1 MVTPPRTAVVL
12 SATFATVAAWAVIAV
27 TLWPVYRNVS
37 FIVLALVAI
46 PVGCALAL
54 IAALRRWPAWGVAL
68 AALSTFT
75 VIGVPLAVPART
87 IYAVLPEPAGL
98 RELFVA
104 VVGGWRQLVTIELP
118 VGDYQALLVPA
129 LVLLF
134 IGPLIT
140 LSVALRARRGELA
153 ALVPLAVFVLALA
166 LGPEQSGRPF
176 ATSLVLAAVL
186 LVWMAVWRRH
196 RRFAAVGAGVDGAV
210 DAGRAR
216 SLRRVGVRALSAA
229 TALVLL
235 AGGLGV
241 AVTTVLPPVGDR
253 TVLRSVVEQP
263 FTPRD
268 QPSPLA
274 AYRAS
279 FDPDIAQSTALIVSG
294 APEGARIRLATLDSY
309 DGSVFAVGNGQGAS
323 DSGRF
328 VRIPTARESAA
339 DNNSAAASAAPAVA
353 VSVSI
358 TVARSTGVWLPTV
371 GDFTSITIAGDDSAN
386 LRDRFVFNPAT
397 GTAALI
403 GGVPN
408 DAEYTL
414 TATVPDS
421 LATPLTAVTPGDAAV
436 PAITAVPEALVAWL
450 NDTTAGVEGAGA
462 KLARALDALMSE
474 GYLSHGVE
482 EDEAP
487 SRPGHS
493 LDRLESLFS
502 DRPMVGDAEQYSA
515 AVALIARELGFP
527 SRVVL
532 GFGPLPAQSS
542 IELVE
547 RDRTAWVEISTAAHG
562 WMPIDVVPER
572 REIPPTEPDEPTAIT
587 PPQSVAPPPVDDP
600 PAVEAPEPAQVEQ
613 RNDPTADP
621 FWQAVF
627 AALRVLGVI
636 AAVLALLSSPLVAV
650 IIAKRARRRRRRT
663 TGDTTLRI
671 QAGWRDVVDEARD
684 HGLDVAYAA
693 TRTEMAAALKRPQV
707 LVLARVADRATFAP
721 ETPTVRDAERVWA
734 AADELRASFASQ
746 QNRRQRFRAAVSTRS
761 LRRYPQNSRFSGGR
775 ES

>member
-1 MVTPPRTAVVL
+1 MVTPLRTAVVL
-12 SATFATVAAWAVIAV
+12 SATSATVAAWAVIAV
-27 TLWPVYRNVS
+27 ALWPVYRDVS

-166 LGPEQSGRPF
+166 LGPEQSSWPF
-176 ATSLVLAAVL
+176 ATSLALAAVL

-196 RRFAAVGAGVDGAV
+196 RRSAAVGAGVGPAV

-216 SLRRVGVRALSAA
+216 SPRWVGVRALSAA
-229 TALVLL
+229 IALVLL

-241 AVTTVLPPVGDR
+241 AATTALPPVEDR

-328 VRIPTARESAA
+328 VRIPTARDTAA
-339 DNNSAAASAAPAVA
+339 DNDSAAAAAPAVA

-403 GGVPN
+403 DGVP
-408 DAEYTL
+408 DDVEYTL
-414 TATVPDS
+414 TATVPEPP
-421 LATPLTAVTPGDAAV
+421 ATPLTAVTPGDAAV
-436 PAITAVPEALVAWL
+436 PAITAVPEALGAWL
-450 NDTTAGVEGAGA
+450 NDTTAGVEGSGA
-462 KLARALDALMSE
+462 QLARALDALMSE
-474 GYLSHGVE
+474 GYLSHGIE

-532 GFGPLPAQSS
+532 GFGPLPAQGS

-562 WMPIDVVPER
+562 WIPIDVVPER
-572 REIPPTEPDEPTAIT
+572 REIPPTEPDEPTAVS
-587 PPQSVAPPPVDDP
+587 PPQSVAPPPVDDS

-627 AALRVLGVI
+627 AALRVLGVT
-636 AAVLALLSSPLVAV
+636 AAVLILLSSPLLAV

-671 QAGWRDVVDEARD
+671 QAGWCDVVDEARD
-684 HGLDVAYAA
+684 HGLDVAHAA
-693 TRTEMAAALKRPQV
+693 TRTEMAAALMRPQA

-721 ETPTVRDAERVWA
+721 ETPTLRDAERVWA
-734 AADELRASFASQ
+734 AADELRASFAAQ
-746 QNRRQRFRAAVSTRS
+746 RNRRERFRAAVSTRS